1 MDKKHPRSLMV
12 SFLALALL
20 SALLAACA
28 TGVEAQASGSGTTG
42 SGSSRTTT
50 SVTNLTSGRSNGST
64 SLRQVSGPLTTI
76 RMLSTQYGWA
86 LTQNAVL
93 KTSDGGVHWSD
104 VTPGR
109 VPDGGYAMARGDFM
123 STQIAWVA
131 SPQLNANTVTV
142 QRTTNGGQSW
152 QTTTI
157 SSLSPEA
164 VDAPH
169 FWNTSDGWLE
179 VIGSPGAGQQP
190 AEIYHTT
197 DGGLHWTKIASSL
210 DPHSGLLNAGFKSG
224 ISFVNSQLGFA
235 ATRFITGEPAN
246 PGLFVTYNGGYTWQ
260 PKTIPMPQGITVQQ
274 IGTTPPVFFG
284 ASGLLPVYVMTSSL
298 EHKLILYRTNDSGA
312 HWTPTSAANLDA
324 GTVYVS
330 DLNHAWASD
339 QSNGNFFYTTDGG
352 ASWQMATNSPG
363 TLKEMSFVDA
373 YNGWAITATAL
384 LHTMDGG
391 KNWSQINYSIQ

>member
-1 MDKKHPRSLMV
+1 MDKKHPRSLIV
-12 SFLALALL
+12 HFFALALL
-20 SALLAACA
+20 TALLAACG
-28 TGVEAQASGSGTTG
+28 TSVEAQASVPGSGA
-42 SGSSRTTT
+42 SGTAPSVSTPTTT
-50 SVTNLTSGRSNGST
+50 SGGSHGST
-64 SLRQVSGPLTTI
+64 SSHQVSGPLTTI
-76 RMLSTQYGWA
+76 RMLTTANGWA

-93 KTSDGGVHWSD
+93 KTADGGLHWYD
-104 VTPGR
+104 VTPAR
-109 VPDGGYAMARGDFM
+109 VPDGGYATARGDFM
-123 STQIAWVA
+123 STQVAWVA
-131 SPQLNANTVTV
+131 SAQLNANTVTV

-169 FWNTSDGWLE
+169 FRNSSEGWLE

-190 AEIYHTT
+190 AEIYHST

-210 DPHSGLLNAGFKSG
+210 NPQSGLLNSGFKSG
-224 ISFVNSQLGFA
+224 ISFVNSLIGFA

-246 PGLFVTYNGGYTWQ
+246 PGLFVTYDGGHTWRAQ
-260 PKTIPMPQGITVQQ
+260 AIPMPQGITVQQ

-298 EHKLILYRTNDSGA
+298 QHELILYRTNDSGA
-312 HWTPTSAANLDA
+312 HWTPTAAANLDA

-339 QSNGNFFYTTDGG
+339 QSNGNFFYTSDGG
-352 ASWQMATNSPG
+352 TSWHMTANTPG